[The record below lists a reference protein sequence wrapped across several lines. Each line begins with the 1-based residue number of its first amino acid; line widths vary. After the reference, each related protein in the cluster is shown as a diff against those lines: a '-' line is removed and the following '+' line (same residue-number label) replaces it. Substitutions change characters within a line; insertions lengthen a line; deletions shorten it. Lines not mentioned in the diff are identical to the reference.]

1 MSQSGA
7 KPAKRGVGR
16 RMRRATLTVVA
27 ALGIGAVAAPAAL
40 ADLQIESF
48 DARVEKRDGTL
59 ETRAGAH
66 PYAAKVSFR
75 TNKDAAGGRPLENAR
90 NIRVSLPAGF
100 VGNPQSLP
108 MCSRDEFINAINP
121 DIMRGC
127 APETQ
132 VGAIT
137 IVDMTG
143 MEFLH
148 RVAIFNVEPRD
159 TDVAD
164 FAFIVAGVPI
174 HLVARVRSDSD
185 YGLDVDFS
193 QIPTAVPF
201 AGADVVFWG
210 QPMDPEHDVDRDC
223 DGGAF
228 ERFGC
233 ASTAP
238 PRPLLSNPSVCGPRF
253 NTLIRIDS
261 WEDPGDYK
269 TAVSTTPTPATN
281 CENLRFEPR
290 ISIQPDTRQIDS
302 PMGMTVEIDVP
313 QNDDPEGIATPP
325 LRKAVVTLPP
335 GVSISPS
342 SADGLG
348 ACSDEQL
355 KLGSLEETACPD
367 SSRIGSVTLDTPL
380 LGVPLNGDIILRS
393 PQPGNLFR
401 LALVLRGRGLLFK
414 LPGDVVPDK
423 ATGQITATFD
433 NNPQLPFSKLRLV
446 FKSGPRA
453 PLATPL
459 TCGPAATNAALTPW
473 GIDNASATGSA
484 FDVSADGNGAPCSN
498 PFAPGV
504 EAGVNNAKAG
514 ADSSFALTISRPDG
528 HQFLNTVNVK
538 MPKGLLGRVSQVP
551 LCNDGIAN
559 AGQCGP
565 ASRVGSVTA
574 AAGPG
579 SNPFYLPGDVYFTGP
594 YKGAPFGLSIVVRA
608 IAGPFDLG
616 TVVVRAAVFVDPET
630 AELRVV
636 SDPLPQILEG
646 VVLRMRKIHIAI
658 DRPGFMFNPT
668 ACKTTPVVTDV
679 GSIGGAVSSTASRFA
694 TTGCKSLPFAPR
706 MSISVG
712 ARGAT
717 KRGQRTPLTVVL
729 TQGANQVNNRIV
741 QVTLPLTLNA
751 RLDIVSRACTL
762 DQYKAGNCEAGKI
775 GNASVIT
782 PLLKDPL
789 TGSAYFVRNPRYR
802 IPNIVVALRGQVS
815 IDLTGIVTVTRS
827 LQLRTRFETVPDV
840 PMSRF
845 RLSLQGGREG
855 VVGVVKPLCSTQTR
869 RSTADVMYRTQN
881 GKVITAD
888 QRLRISGCKAA
899 TRPATRRAATRR
911 AGRRATR
918 RASKRG
924 SKK

>member
-1 MSQSGA
+1 MGQTGSRPARSATRRRLRRGA
-7 KPAKRGVGR
+7 A
-16 RMRRATLTVVA
+16 LLSA
-27 ALGIGAVAAPAAL
+27 ALGLTLVAAPAAL
-40 ADLQIESF
+40 ADLEILSF
-48 DARVEKRDGTL
+48 DARVEQRDGTL

-75 TNKDAAGGRPLENAR
+75 INRNADETRPAESLR
-90 NIRVSLPAGF
+90 NVRVNLPAGF
-100 VGNPQSLP
+100 IGNPQALP
-108 MCSRDEFINAINP
+108 QCSRAEFLNIVNP
-121 DIMRGC
+121 NVNRGC
-127 APETQ
+127 APEAQ
-132 VGAIT
+132 VGTVTVIELSGWENAT
-137 IVDMTG
+137 VKP
-143 MEFLH
+143 
-148 RVAIFNVEPRD
+148 VFNLVPTDE
-159 TDVAD
+159 DVAD
-164 FAFIVAGVPI
+164 FGFMVAGVPV
-174 HLVARVRSDSD
+174 HMVARVRSDGD
-185 YGLDVDFS
+185 YGIDIDLSKISSTD
-193 QIPTAVPF
+193 PF
-201 AGADVVFWG
+201 TGADVEFWG
-210 QPMDPEHDVDRDC
+210 QPMLAEHDAARSC
-223 DGGAF
+223 DGG
-228 ERFGC
+228 ESSLGC

-238 PRPLLSNPSVCGPRF
+238 PRALLTNPSVCGPTF
-253 NTLIRIDS
+253 DTTITLDS
-261 WEDPGDYK
+261 WQDPGDWK
-269 TAVSTTPTPATN
+269 TAKSTTPTPATD
-281 CENLRFEPR
+281 CQNLRFEPR
-290 ISIQPDTRQIDS
+290 VSIQPDTRQIDS

-313 QNDDPEGIATPP
+313 QNEDPEGIATPP

-348 ACSDEQL
+348 ACSDQQL
-355 KLGSLEETACPD
+355 KLRSLEETACPD

-380 LGVPLNGDIILRS
+380 LGVPLTGDIILRS

-414 LPGDVVPDK
+414 LPGEVVPDK
-423 ATGQITATFD
+423 TTGQITATFD

-473 GIDNASATGSA
+473 GIDNASVSGSA

-504 EAGVNNAKAG
+504 EAGVNNTKAG
-514 ADSSFALTISRPDG
+514 ADSNFALTISRPDG
-528 HQFLNTVNVK
+528 HQYLNTVNVK

-616 TVVVRAAVFVDPET
+616 TVVVRAAVFVDRET
-630 AELRVV
+630 AELRIV

-646 VVLRMRKIHIAI
+646 VVLRMRKIHISI

-668 ACKTTPVVTDV
+668 ACTASQVVTDV
-679 GSIGGAVSSTASRFA
+679 GSLGGAVSSTASRFA

-706 MSISVG
+706 MTIDVG

-762 DQYKAGNCEAGKI
+762 DQYKAGDCEAGKI

-789 TGSAYFVRNPRYR
+789 TGSAYFVRNPKYR
-802 IPNIVVALRGQVS
+802 IPNIVIALRGQVA

-899 TRPATRRAATRR
+899 ARRPVERRPAS
-911 AGRRATR
+911 R
-918 RASKRG
+918 RASRRA
-924 SKK
+924 KK